1 MDRIRKLDKRANI
14 KQKEN
19 KAGDFNSQWIICN
32 NDYLAPF
39 TLHTSAPESGA
50 QAGRAKALSHLCTCS
65 GVSQWGLHSVPT
77 SNPGSS
83 LPFLA
88 DPFSLE
94 FGE

>member
-39 TLHTSAPESGA
+39 
-50 QAGRAKALSHLCTCS
+50 R
-65 GVSQWGLHSVPT
+65 
-77 SNPGSS
+77 
-83 LPFLA
+83 
-88 DPFSLE
+88 
-94 FGE
+94 